1 MLDVELKLGDAL
13 DHHTHGRQIPRDVG
27 VTVISEMIT
36 DECQL

>member
-13 DHHTHGRQIPRDVG
+13 DHTHGRQIPRDVG

-36 DECQL
+36 DGCQL